1 MHSNFM
7 KIVLVG
13 YMGSGKSTLGNALSS
28 HYQIPFIDLDQFIE
42 EEQGMSIPELFETK
56 GAIYFRKAETKALEG
71 LSERQDDFI
80 LSTGGGTPCYGT
92 NMDIILSM
100 TSFVFY
106 IKLSVNSLAKRL
118 EGTQSSRP
126 LIASLDNSELPEFV
140 GKHLFERTYY
150 YNKSHHIIAAD
161 GQSENQTLDELIK
174 LIG

>member
-1 MHSNFM
+1 M

-42 EEQGMSIPELFETK
+42 EAEGMSIVDLFESK
-56 GAIYFRKAETKALEG
+56 GAIYFRKAETNALKT
-71 LSERQDDFI
+71 LSERKDDFV

-92 NMDIILSM
+92 NMDILLSM
-100 TSFVFY
+100 TPHLFY
-106 IKLSVNSLAKRL
+106 VKLSVNSLAKRL
-118 EGTQSSRP
+118 EGTQSTRP
-126 LIASLDNSELPEFV
+126 LIASLKNSELAEFV

-150 YNKSHHIIAAD
+150 YNKSHHIITAD
-161 GQSENQTLDELIK
+161 DQSVAQTLDELIK